1 MKNQN
6 ISIVIIVLVINTLN
20 IKNTKKNHQTK
31 TKKML
36 KIQNKK
42 YNNQN
47 FNDVAFTN
55 QGYSF
60 YIEKYVFI

>member
-1 MKNQN
+1 
-6 ISIVIIVLVINTLN
+6 
-20 IKNTKKNHQTK
+20 
-31 TKKML
+31 ML

-42 YNNQN
+42 YNNQKI
-47 FNDVAFTN
+47 NDVAFTN